1 MNPERAALFAQ
12 DSSERGPRRP
22 EPDHARGRGQPPAD
36 VMESV
41 NPARAALIDDRKDG
55 VQMPPGRLPR
65 DETRDRGPRQP
76 SPGRPRYGQD
86 QGPSHKILEVDP
98 EETLVTD
105 HRSPAQASGVND
117 QLSAKAMLEAPWNLC
132 AMPLISPVRGLAA
145 RIQKGDCLIKTRTTE
160 G

>member
-1 MNPERAALFAQ
+1 MTERMVPRCLPAGYQGMRRVIEVPDSHRQGVLDTAKIKAL
-12 DSSERGPRRP
+12 RG
-22 EPDHARGRGQPPAD
+22 D
-36 VMESV
+36 VMM
-41 NPARAALIDDRKDG
+41 NAKA
-55 VQMPPGRLPR
+55 
-65 DETRDRGPRQP
+65 
-76 SPGRPRYGQD
+76 
-86 QGPSHKILEVDP
+86 GPSHKILEVDP